1 MKNNSILKTVKKT
14 NKIFVVMPVF
24 NEEYRAV
31 NTIKIILSIADVSII
46 VVDDG
51 STDNSYKHL
60 NNEFKK
66 NKRVILSKHIINLGK
81 GAAMKTGM
89 KIAWK
94 LGGEAVIF
102 IDADGQH
109 NPKYLPKFIE
119 KLEKFPVVFGYREL
133 NKNSPWIRRS
143 GNKFAGWLI
152 GILFNIKRKDLLC
165 GFLGFRKDVYKR
177 IMWKSTRYGIETEMA
192 TKVGK
197 NKIPFFE
204 IKIDTIYID
213 KYKGVTIFD
222 AFKILS
228 KIPLWYFSK

>member
-1 MKNNSILKTVKKT
+1 MKV
-14 NKIFVVMPVF
+14 FVVVPVY

-31 NTIKIILSIADVSII
+31 ETIKKIFSNVKDIGVI

-51 STDNSYKHL
+51 SSDNSFKEIKE
-60 NNEFKK
+60 EFKHD
-66 NKRVILSKHIINLGK
+66 NRVKAVRHLINLGK
-81 GAAMKTGM
+81 GAAMKTGA

-94 LGGEAVIF
+94 MEADAVIF

-119 KLEKFPVVFGYREL
+119 ELNKFPIVFGYREL
-133 NKNSPWIRRS
+133 DKKSPWIRRN

-152 GILFNIKRKDLLC
+152 GLLFNIKRKDLLC
-165 GFLGFRKDVYKR
+165 GYLGFKREVYKK
-177 IMWKSTRYGIETEMA
+177 IVWKSTRYGIETEMA

-197 NKIPFFE
+197 NNIPFFE

-213 KYKGVTIFD
+213 KYKGVTVFD
-222 AFKILS
+222 AIKILT
-228 KIPLWYFSK
+228 KIPFWFFEK

>member
-1 MKNNSILKTVKKT
+1 M
-14 NKIFVVMPVF
+14 KIFVVVPVY

-31 NTIKIILSIADVSII
+31 ETIKKILEIGKNFKVV

-51 STDNSYKHL
+51 SADNSLKIL
-60 NNEFKK
+60 NKIFKK
-66 NKRVILSKHIINLGK
+66 NKRVYISNHIVNLGK
-81 GAAMKTGM
+81 GAAMKTGL

-102 IDADGQH
+102 VDADGQH
-109 NPKYLPKFIE
+109 NPKYLPKFME
-119 KLEKFPVVFGYREL
+119 KLNDYPVVFGYREL
-133 NKNSPWIRRS
+133 NKNSPWIRRN

-152 GILFNIKRKDLLC
+152 GFLFNIKRRDLLC
-165 GFLGFRKDVYKR
+165 GFLGFRKEVYQK
-177 IMWKSTRYGIETEMA
+177 IKWNSCRYGIETEMA
-192 TKVGK
+192 TKVGR
-197 NKIPFFE
+197 NKIPFSE

-228 KIPLWYFSK
+228 KIPFWYFAK

>member
-1 MKNNSILKTVKKT
+1 M
-14 NKIFVVMPVF
+14 KIFVIVPVY
-24 NEEYRAV
+24 NEEDRAIE
-31 NTIKIILSIADVSII
+31 TINAILSEVNISII
-46 VVDDG
+46 VIDDG
-51 STDNSYKHL
+51 STDNSYEMIKD
-60 NNEFKK
+60 EFKTD
-66 NKRVILSKHIINLGK
+66 KRVIIYDHVINLGK

-94 LGGEAVIF
+94 MGGEAVIF

-119 KLEKFPVVFGYREL
+119 ELEKYPIVFGYRPL
-133 NKNSPWIRRS
+133 DKKSPWIRRN

-152 GILFNIKRKDLLC
+152 GVLFNVKRKDLLC
-165 GFLGFRKDVYKR
+165 GFLGFRKNVYKK
-177 IMWKSTRYGIETEMA
+177 INWKSNRYGIETEMA

-197 NKIPFFE
+197 NKIPFSE

-222 AFKILS
+222 AFKILFR
-228 KIPLWYFSK
+228 IPFWYFSK